1 MANRNLRRIPIWL
14 VAVGD
19 LAVLNLALV
28 AVFYF
33 RFGGVPPATNMEAL
47 LATLPWACLTAIL
60 LFAGLGLYER
70 HLSGFMPVMRAL
82 VPAIFGV
89 GLATAAIAFWV
100 RGFAFPRSVLLLGL
114 FAQFTGVLLWRGIC
128 WYLDRLVHGRRELLF
143 VGLLETTRPVLE
155 KLLDLPQGL
164 IHIRAVLK
172 PGDVAA
178 LKQDLPMVD
187 GVVVGP
193 GVPHEHKAKVVALC
207 LDLGR
212 EVYLVPEL
220 YEVML
225 TGARVEQLDDLP
237 VLQVEDVRLSA
248 LQTVIKRA
256 VDITAAL
263 LILVVLS
270 PLFALAVFAV
280 RFSSRGAVFYVQER
294 VGYRGRV
301 FRLLKLRTMVENA
314 EEETGPTLAQADDR
328 RVTQVGKVL
337 RATRIDELPQL
348 FNVLKGEMSLVGPR
362 PERPV
367 FVDEFTL
374 VHQAYRYRHLVKPGL
389 TGLAQVYGRYT
400 TSPEDKLRYDLY
412 YIRNYSLLLDLKILL
427 RTVPV
432 ALSPSSA
439 RGSGEGRDKTAAI
452 LALVNATREEAAA
465 GKDG

>member
-1 MANRNLRRIPIWL
+1 MKRIPIWL

-19 LAVLNLALV
+19 LVVLNLALV

-33 RFGGVPPATNMEAL
+33 RFGGVLPATNLEAL
-47 LATLPWACLTAIL
+47 LTTLPWACLTAIL
-60 LFAGLGLYER
+60 LFAGFGLYER

-82 VPAIFGV
+82 LPAILGV

-100 RGFAFPRSVLLLGL
+100 REFAFPRSVLIFGL
-114 FAQFTGVLLWRGIC
+114 FAQFSGVLLWRGIC
-128 WYLDRLVHGRRELLF
+128 WHLDRLLHGRRELLF
-143 VGLLETTRPVLE
+143 VGSLENTRPVLE

-164 IHIRAVLK
+164 IRIRAVLK

-178 LKQDLPMVD
+178 LKQNLLTAD

-193 GVPHEHKAKVVALC
+193 GVAQEHKSKVVALC

-237 VLQVEDVRLSA
+237 VLQVEDIRLTTM
-248 LQTVIKRA
+248 QTAVKRA
-256 VDITAAL
+256 VDIAAAL
-263 LILVVLS
+263 LILVIVS
-270 PLFALAVFAV
+270 PLVVTAVLAV
-280 RFSSRGAVFYVQER
+280 RFLSRGPVFYVQER
-294 VGYRGRV
+294 VGNRGRV
-301 FRLLKLRTMVENA
+301 FRLLKLRTMVVNA

-328 RVTQVGKVL
+328 RVTRVGKL
-337 RATRIDELPQL
+337 MRSTRIDELPQL
-348 FNVLKGEMSLVGPR
+348 INVLKGEMSLVGPR

-367 FVDEFTL
+367 FVDEFVL
-374 VHQAYRYRHLVKPGL
+374 LHQAYRYRHLVKPGL

-439 RGSGEGRDKTAAI
+439 RGSSENCDKTAAI
-452 LALVNATREEAAA
+452 SALVNDTREEAAA
-465 GKDG
+465 GKDV